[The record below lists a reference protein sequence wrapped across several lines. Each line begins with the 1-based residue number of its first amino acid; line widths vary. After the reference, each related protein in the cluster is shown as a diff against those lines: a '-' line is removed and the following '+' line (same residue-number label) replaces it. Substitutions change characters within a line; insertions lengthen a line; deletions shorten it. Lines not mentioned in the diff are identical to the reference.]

1 MPCSVFLPPK
11 RRYFLSFLL
20 GMLLWHLE
28 EQEAHASIILRLR
41 AGTLRQGLFRL
52 HICVRICFHTAQ
64 EPRPNGKGRCKQA
77 KRGQQED
84 GKRQCNRE
92 KH

>member
-20 GMLLWHLE
+20 GLLLWHLE
-28 EQEAHASIILRLR
+28 EKEAYASIVLRLR
-41 AGTLRQGLFRL
+41 AGALRQGLFRL
-52 HICVRICFHTAQ
+52 RICVRICFHTAQ